1 MQGDWACYTRINK
14 MSAILLNPDVKPSEV
29 IEYFT
34 DAGNDPEERLGAY
47 EEMKIKNPAFPLLA
61 MDAELIRVFGEYER
75 HLHVDPDVIAD
86 AAMSVQ
92 DNISDM
98 GNGDPDGLF
107 SLLEWW
113 AAATDCL
120 AQFPGHAGLLD
131 AISSLDGMLDE
142 RDECFTPTQ
151 LKKIKADV
159 LGRKGKK
166 YGNVYP
172 GLTIMMRVATQWAD
186 PAYRIEG
193 E

>member
-1 MQGDWACYTRINK
+1 
-14 MSAILLNPDVKPSEV
+14 MSAMLLNSDVKPSEV
-29 IEYFT
+29 IEYLT
-34 DAGNDPEERLGAY
+34 DAGNDPETRLDDY
-47 EEMKIKNPAFPLLA
+47 EKMKSKNSAFPLLA
-61 MDAELIRVFGEYER
+61 MDAELIRVFVEYER
-75 HLHVDPDVIAD
+75 HLHVDPEVMAD

-98 GNGDPDGLF
+98 GSGDPDALF

-120 AQFPGHAGLLD
+120 AQFPGHAGLLN
-131 AISSLDGMLDE
+131 AIASLDGMLHE
-142 RDECFTPTQ
+142 RDECFTPAQ

-166 YGNVYP
+166 YKNVYP
-172 GLTIMMRVATQWAD
+172 GLLVMMRVAAQWAD